1 MPCIA
6 KVSLDNELT
15 LQKKNCFKKCLKKI
29 KLDAELLFR
38 EMVQV
43 ACDVQVTP
51 FYGTGNAYKRTS
63 S

>member
-6 KVSLDNELT
+6 KVSLDSELT

-51 FYGTGNAYKRTS
+51 FYGS